1 MKFSVTLDSVNS
13 VIAPSET
20 GQGFTWKQAIEEVV
34 SYCDESGYSL
44 QREFFQVVSDSKE
57 EYLAGKFP
65 LVLA

>member
-44 QREFFQVVSDSKE
+44 QRDFFRVVADSQDA
-57 EYLAGKFP
+57 YLDGTFP
-65 LVLA
+65 LQLV